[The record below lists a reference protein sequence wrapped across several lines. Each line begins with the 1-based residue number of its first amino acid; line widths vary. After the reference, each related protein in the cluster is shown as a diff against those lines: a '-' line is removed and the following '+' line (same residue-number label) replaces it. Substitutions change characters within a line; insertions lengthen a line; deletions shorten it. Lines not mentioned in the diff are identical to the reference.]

1 MNILLINKNPVVS
14 KLITLSSKKNGDNVV
29 EINKIEDIQFSEYDV
44 VFVDNDFT
52 KAKDIK
58 KIKEQ
63 INYRRL
69 GAIIPRTEKENDL
82 FDFFIKK
89 PFLPT
94 DLVDLLS
101 DLSTTIEKEKKE
113 DALNNLESKEDLESD
128 HEPFGSIDSEE
139 NQDTKH
145 EPFGSI
151 DSEEGIDDEHFNNIG
166 LEEEDEDDDDID
178 IDELFGK
185 IEAKENFKN
194 ENEPFDVLEP
204 EESLEKE
211 NETFD
216 NADLE
221 EDQKN
226 EDEPFGSLDQEENLE
241 DENEP
246 FGSLGQEEDQENE
259 EEPFGS
265 LGQEDTLSNDLE
277 YSYDSNEK
285 DLPINEIDPQNSI
298 LDKEEVK
305 EVQDLLEDEELFS
318 ESTNETTNEFD
329 DPIDETN
336 TNIDSIED
344 LDTYETKNNSEDL
357 DIDDSSLEETK
368 EIEVVEEEEDT
379 FVEQT
384 NIKDDTQKANKNDEF
399 ANLNPLDIL
408 RALGEEEENKELFL
422 KESSNNIETN
432 ETSGSLSVDAN
443 SIQEI
448 KDLLDKIASSELKDK
463 LENLEIN
470 LNISFKGKY

>member
-63 INYRRL
+63 VNYRRL

-101 DLSTTIEKEKKE
+101 DLSTTIAKEKKE
-113 DALNNLESKEDLESD
+113 DELNNLESKEDQESD

-139 NQDTKH
+139 NQDNKH

-166 LEEEDEDDDDID
+166 LEEEDEEDDID
-178 IDELFGK
+178 IDEFFGK
-185 IEAKENFKN
+185 IEPKENFKN
-194 ENEPFDVLEP
+194 EDEPFDVLEP
-204 EESLEKE
+204 EENLEKK

-216 NADLE
+216 NVDLE

-226 EDEPFGSLDQEENLE
+226 EDEPFGSLEQEEDLE

-246 FGSLGQEEDQENE
+246 FGSLD
-259 EEPFGS
+259 
-265 LGQEDTLSNDLE
+265 QEDTLGNDLE

-318 ESTNETTNEFD
+318 ENTNKTTNEFD
-329 DPIDETN
+329 DPIDGNN

-344 LDTYETKNNSEDL
+344 LDTYETENNSEDL

-368 EIEVVEEEEDT
+368 EIEEIEEEIEKIEDT
-379 FVEQT
+379 FIEQT

-422 KESSNNIETN
+422 KESSNNIEAN